1 MKMNYKI
8 LKNIIENL
16 LQSFECPS
24 CTEKMEESG
33 IEIVGAAGNSLNLN
47 MTCSAC
53 GKSTIVRTE
62 VANVNLWKLDALNIP
77 EEIKSK
83 IKNLKSEIKT
93 DTKNKIKDEEI
104 MSLNK
109 KLKGISWV
117 DELFSKK

>member
-1 MKMNYKI
+1 MNYKI